1 MSIFNRHFS
10 WSPKKSLEIYN
21 DRAVISMLPLGFSA
35 GLPFLLVF
43 STLSVWLVEEGVSRT
58 AVGFFAWVGIT
69 YSIKFLWAP
78 LIDSFQIGFLARKLG
93 RRRSWI
99 IIGQIGV
106 VAGLSLMAT
115 FGPENLVF
123 FSFFAFLVAFSSAT
137 QDVSIDAYRIE
148 AASKESQGAMTASYV
163 FGYRLAL
170 LVAGAGAL
178 YAAALVSWSFSYFLM
193 AGLMSVGILLVFF
206 MVEPIPP
213 AISQDST
220 APKHLFSR
228 LRVAVIG
235 PITNFFLRYR
245 TYAIGI
251 LIFVAVF
258 RLSDITMGM
267 MANPFFIDL
276 GYTKTEI
283 ASVAKVYGF
292 FMTICGA
299 FICGLFVSKISIFL
313 SLFFG
318 GIIVCLSNLLFY
330 FLAGSEP
337 KLFYLITVISFD
349 NFAGGFASTA
359 FIAYL
364 SGLTDKSYTATQYAL
379 FSSLMTLPGK
389 FFSGFSGL
397 LVDSFGYQDFFMI
410 SAVVGLPGILMVVW
424 LFLINQQLTK
434 NSG

>member
-1 MSIFNRHFS
+1 MI
-10 WSPKKSLEIYN
+10 
-21 DRAVISMLPLGFSA
+21 PLGFSA

-43 STLSVWLVEEGVSRT
+43 STLSIWLVEEGASRT

-78 LIDSFQIGFLARKLG
+78 VIDSMQISFLAKKIG

-99 IIGQIGV
+99 IVGQFGV
-106 VAGLSLMAT
+106 VVGLSLMAI
-115 FGPENLVF
+115 FGPKDLVI
-123 FSFFAFLVAFSSAT
+123 FSGFALLVAFSSAT

-148 AASKESQGAMTASYV
+148 AASKESQGAMTAAYV

-178 YAAALVSWSFSYFLM
+178 YAAAIFSWSFAYFSM
-193 AGLMSVGILLVFF
+193 AGLMLAGMLLVFF
-206 MVEPIPP
+206 MVEPPP
-213 AISQDST
+213 PKIFRNTGDS
-220 APKHLFSR
+220 KDFFSR
-228 LRVAVIG
+228 LRTAVIG
-235 PITNFFLRYR
+235 PIINFFVRYR
-245 TYAIGI
+245 RYAIGI
-251 LIFVAVF
+251 LIFVAIF
-258 RLSDITMGM
+258 RLSDITMGIM
-267 MANPFFIDL
+267 TNPFFIDL

-283 ASVAKVYGF
+283 ANVAKVYGF
-292 FMTICGA
+292 FMTILGA

-313 SLFFG
+313 PLLIG

-330 FLAGSEP
+330 FLATSEP
-337 KLFYLITVISFD
+337 NLLNLVMVISFD

-389 FFSGFSGL
+389 FFSGFSGI
-397 LVDSFGYQDFFMI
+397 LVDSFGYQDFFI
-410 SAVVGLPGILMVVW
+410 FSAALGLPGILMVSW
-424 LFLINQQLTK
+424 LFYVNQQLKQVDVK
-434 NSG
+434 NSLERRDLI

>member
-1 MSIFNRHFS
+1 
-10 WSPKKSLEIYN
+10 
-21 DRAVISMLPLGFSA
+21 MLPLGFSA

-43 STLSVWLVEEGVSRT
+43 STLSVWLVEEDVSRT

-78 LIDSFQIGFLARKLG
+78 FIDSIQIGFLARKLG

-99 IIGQIGV
+99 IIGQAGV
-106 VAGLSLMAT
+106 VLGLSLMAT
-115 FGPENLVF
+115 FGPKNIVI
-123 FSFFAFLVAFSSAT
+123 FSIFAFLVAFSSAT

-148 AASKESQGAMTASYV
+148 AASKESQGAMTAAYV

-170 LVAGAGAL
+170 LVSGAGTL
-178 YAAALVSWSFSYFLM
+178 YAAAIFSWSFAYILM
-193 AGLMSVGILLVFF
+193 AGLMFLGMLLVLF
-206 MVEPIPP
+206 MVEPAPP
-213 AISQDST
+213 NIAKNISES
-220 APKHLFSR
+220 KNFFNR
-228 LRVAVIG
+228 LKTAVIG
-235 PITNFFLRYR
+235 PVTNFFIRYR
-245 TYAIGI
+245 SYAIGI
-251 LIFVAVF
+251 LIFVAIF
-258 RLSDITMGM
+258 RLSDITMGI

-283 ASVAKVYGF
+283 ANVAKVYGF
-292 FMTICGA
+292 FMTIFGA
-299 FICGLFVSKISIFL
+299 FICGLLVSKISIFL
-313 SLFFG
+313 SLFVG
-318 GIIVCLSNLLFY
+318 GTIVCLSNLLFS

-337 KLFYLITVISFD
+337 SLLNLVTVISFD

-397 LVDSFGYQDFFMI
+397 LVDSYGYQDFFII
-410 SAVVGLPGILMVVW
+410 SAALGLPGILMIVW
-424 LFLINQQLTK
+424 LFSVNQQLTK
-434 NSG
+434 KDAQI